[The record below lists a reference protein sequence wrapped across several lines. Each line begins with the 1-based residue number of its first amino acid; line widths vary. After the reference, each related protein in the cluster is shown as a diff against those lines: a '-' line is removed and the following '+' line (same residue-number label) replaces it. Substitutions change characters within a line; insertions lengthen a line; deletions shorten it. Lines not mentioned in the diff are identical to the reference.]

1 MPFLRA
7 LVPILRDLLSTLVF
21 VGLFW
26 FTGNIYL
33 ATAFGIGLGIS
44 QTLWMRLRR
53 HPVGALQWISLMLIT
68 IFGTTTILT
77 HNPHFIM
84 VKPTLVWLSVGAM
97 MLRRDWMAPYLPPI
111 VTENLDDHLI
121 VRAGYAWAALM
132 FVLAVLN
139 LIVAFA
145 TTPKFW
151 SIYALVGPAVAQI
164 ALLGALYFVFRKQI
178 AGRIRER
185 ATATLT
191 A

>member
-1 MPFLRA
+1 MAFLRA

-26 FTGNIYL
+26 FSGNIYV
-33 ATAFGIGLGIS
+33 ATAFGICLGIS
-44 QTLWMRLRR
+44 QALWMRFRQ
-53 HPVGALQWISLMLIT
+53 HPIGALQWISLMLIT

-84 VKPTLVWLSVGAM
+84 VKPTLVWLSVGGM

-151 SIYALVGPAVAQI
+151 SIYALVGPAVAQV
-164 ALLGALYFVFRKQI
+164 ALLGALYVKFRKQI
-178 AGRIRER
+178 VNRR
-185 ATATLT
+185 ASTAAQT